1 MRGIYRRISFVNSG
15 FLGWLF
21 FGLIPIMAW
30 EIETTDEYDAW
41 FLEQAENEQEAV
53 RMKVELLTEYG
64 PQLPRPHADTLK
76 GKMAETKV
84 LKKTHPISELD
95 AKMNP
100 AVLAKAKKMAEQES
114 LNIRLGML
122 REKYGVKQSEIMNFT
137 QTAVSK
143 LENRKDI
150 RISTLIDYLDSL
162 GMGLEITA
170 YPRNSAD
177 KELLLRV

>member
-1 MRGIYRRISFVNSG
+1 M
-15 FLGWLF
+15 
-21 FGLIPIMAW
+21 
-30 EIETTDEYDAW
+30 
-41 FLEQAENEQEAV
+41 Q
-53 RMKVELLTEYG
+53 
-64 PQLPRPHADTLK
+64 
-76 GKMAETKV
+76 
-84 LKKTHPISELD
+84 KKTHPISELD

-100 AVLAKAKKMAEQES
+100 EVLAKAKKMAEQES

-122 REKYGVKQSEIMNFT
+122 REKYGVKQSEISNFT

-143 LENRKDI
+143 LENRKNI

-170 YPRNSAD
+170 YPRNSSN

>member
-1 MRGIYRRISFVNSG
+1 
-15 FLGWLF
+15 
-21 FGLIPIMAW
+21 MA
-30 EIETTDEYDAW
+30 
-41 FLEQAENEQEAV
+41 
-53 RMKVELLTEYG
+53 
-64 PQLPRPHADTLK
+64 
-76 GKMAETKV
+76 
-84 LKKTHPISELD
+84 KKTHPISELD

-100 AVLAKAKKMAEQES
+100 AVLEKARRMAREES
-114 LNIRLGML
+114 LNIRLAIL
-122 REKYGVKQSEIMNFT
+122 REKYGMKQNEITNFT

-170 YPRNSAD
+170 RPRNSTK

>member
-1 MRGIYRRISFVNSG
+1 
-15 FLGWLF
+15 
-21 FGLIPIMAW
+21 MA
-30 EIETTDEYDAW
+30 
-41 FLEQAENEQEAV
+41 
-53 RMKVELLTEYG
+53 K
-64 PQLPRPHADTLK
+64 
-76 GKMAETKV
+76 TKV

-95 AKMNP
+95 AKMDP
-100 AVLAKAKKMAEQES
+100 AVLARAKKMARGES
-114 LNIRLGML
+114 LNIRLAIL
-122 REKYGVKQSEIMNFT
+122 REKYKVKQNGITNFT

-170 YPRNSAD
+170 YPKNSAK